1 MVKDLGFQDRE
12 RFIKAYLALEDDF
25 AKNSGVI

>member
-25 AKNSGVI
+25 AKK